1 VIPLVSASSRG
12 LECAAAIE
20 RKTHLKTLVA
30 ETPALA
36 VDSLEEYEIEALVVD
51 ESLAHG
57 TRGADTLVDAHA
69 GLAVPIYVNLSIH
82 AAERVAQDVNCGLQR
97 VTSERAAATRVA
109 AGALRNELRGEVTA
123 ILLNADLAMREP
135 SLPAGAGEKLRV
147 ICETAECMRAKL
159 EGPPEGVKG
168 GVLRPRQVARR
179 SATASRN

>member
-1 VIPLVSASSRG
+1 MILLVSASSRAP
-12 LECAAAIE
+12 ECAAAIE

-36 VDSLEEYEIEALVVD
+36 VDSVEEYEIEALVVD